1 MMDSIARYFSL
12 HGQNLV
18 GALGRIYRQ
27 PLGSTMTI
35 TVIAIALALPSGL
48 RVMVNNVRVLSGSW
62 EAAVDFTVYLD
73 MSIDEESARALARTV
88 EARPDVDRAV
98 LIDRAQALEDFRAY
112 SGFGEA
118 LDTLEENPLPHAL
131 VVRPAGGTRGD
142 VEALAGDLDEMQE
155 TALVQLDTAWVERL
169 RSVVELAR
177 RVVDI
182 ATVLLSLAVV
192 VVIGNTI
199 RLEIN
204 NRRDE
209 IEVIKLVGGSDGYV
223 RRPFLYLGFCYGL
236 GGGVIAAVTIAAGL
250 GLISSPARS
259 LAELYDSGY
268 RLAGLSAGQTGLLLG
283 AGAILGWAGAVIAT
297 ARHLRD
303 VEPT

>member
-1 MMDSIARYFSL
+1 
-12 HGQNLV
+12 
-18 GALGRIYRQ
+18 
-27 PLGSTMTI
+27 MTI
-35 TVIAIALALPSGL
+35 AVIAIALALPSGL
-48 RVMVNNVRVLSGSW
+48 HVMVNNVRILSGSL

-73 MSIDEESARALARTV
+73 MSVDEESAQVLARNV
-88 EARPDVDRAV
+88 EARPDVNRAV

-118 LDTLEENPLPHAL
+118 LDALEENPLPHAL

-142 VEALAGDLDEMQE
+142 VEALARDLDEMQQ
-155 TALVQLDTAWVERL
+155 TALVQLDTAWGDRL
-169 RSVVELAR
+169 RSLAELANR
-177 RVVDI
+177 AVGI

-204 NRRDE
+204 NRREE

-223 RRPFLYLGFCYGL
+223 RRPFLYLGLCYGL
-236 GGGVIAAVTIAAGL
+236 GGGIVAAITTAAGL
-250 GLISSPARS
+250 GLISPPARS
-259 LAELYDSGY
+259 LAQLYESGY
-268 RLAGLSAGQTGLLLG
+268 RLVGLNAAQTVLLLG
-283 AGAILGWAGAVIAT
+283 GGAILGWAGAVIAT

-303 VEPT
+303 VDPT

>member
-1 MMDSIARYFSL
+1 MDAITRYLSL
-12 HGQNLV
+12 HVQNLA
-18 GALGRIYRQ
+18 GALGRLARQ
-27 PLGSTMTI
+27 PFGSLMTI
-35 TVIAIALALPSGL
+35 AVIAIALALPAGL

-62 EAAVDFTVYLD
+62 EAAVDFTVYLE
-73 MSIDEESARALARTV
+73 MSVDEERARALARGI
-88 EARPDVDRAV
+88 EERSDVSRAV
-98 LIDRAQALEDFRAY
+98 LVNRADALADFRAY

-118 LDTLEENPLPHAL
+118 LDALEENPLPNAL
-131 VVRPAGGTRGD
+131 VVRPAGGTRSD
-142 VEALAGDLDEMQE
+142 VEALASDLDAMEE
-155 TALVQLDTAWVERL
+155 TALVQLDTEWVERL
-169 RSVVELAR
+169 RSMLELAR

-182 ATVLLSLAVV
+182 ATVLLGAAVII
-192 VVIGNTI
+192 VIGNTI

-209 IEVIKLVGGSDGYV
+209 IEVVKLVGGSDGYV
-223 RRPFLYLGFCYGL
+223 RRPFLYLGLCYGL
-236 GGGVIAAVTIAAGL
+236 GGGLVAAVTIVAGL

-268 RLAGLSAGQTGLLLG
+268 RLVGLSAGQTGLLLG

-303 VEPT
+303 IEPT